1 MSGERSGIGRED
13 NAILKKK
20 KKTAN
25 MMERAQKLNKLF
37 SCYWFTKLLI
47 KLYCYPYER
56 EKNIGIS
63 ELILQLLL
71 YLRIQ

>member
-20 KKTAN
+20 KKDCKHDGKSSEIKQTIL
-25 MMERAQKLNKLF
+25 MLLVH
-37 SCYWFTKLLI
+37 KLLI

-56 EKNIGIS
+56 EKSIGIS